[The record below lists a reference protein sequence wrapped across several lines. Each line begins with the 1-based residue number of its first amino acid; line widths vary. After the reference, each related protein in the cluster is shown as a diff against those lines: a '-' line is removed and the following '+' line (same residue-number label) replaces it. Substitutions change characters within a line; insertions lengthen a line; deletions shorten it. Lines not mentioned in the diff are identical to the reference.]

1 MGIRDV
7 LNNEALAARQKA
19 AEIVA
24 AAEAEKAK
32 LEAQATN
39 IESKLASIPVEI
51 DNLSEEAWANVRAW
65 FSSI

>member
-24 AAEAEKAK
+24 AAEAEKAR

-51 DNLSEEAWANVRAW
+51 DNLSEEAWAKVRAW